1 MELTSLLGYILVG
14 LLFGWISSTL
24 VEWVWYRGRHR
35 RIDLA
40 MAPSGM
46 RVSQPLPGRA
56 GRRIAMAHRS
66 CLHAQHRI
74 EGRQQPMQLRKRDAG
89 APAKMRSPGQPAGQ
103 APANQPDNLT
113 AIYGIGDLYER
124 LLYQVGIFTW
134 DQLSRVDAETLQ
146 QITRALPSSDTR
158 AWTEQAR
165 ELAQANNRVGAVYDG
180 PLPEDLTRINGIDQ
194 VYEDELYAA
203 GIFTFRQLDRVR
215 AGRTGSASSRLTW
228 QAKSSTSP
236 VGLPRPILCA
246 TNTMLMSRRS
256 SSLNRDCC
264 MCCRFAFGAPKFA
277 WITPVSYN

>member
-46 RVSQPLPGRA
+46 RVSQPLPGGPVAHSYGAPELPARPA
-56 GRRIAMAHRS
+56 SDRGASAADATPQKGRRRARKN
-66 CLHAQHRI
+66 AQ
-74 EGRQQPMQLRKRDAG
+74 
-89 APAKMRSPGQPAGQ
+89 PGQPAGQ

-146 QITRALPSSDTR
+146 QITRALPTSNTP
-158 AWTEQAR
+158 AWIEQAR
-165 ELAQANNRVGAVYDG
+165 VLAQANNRVGAVYDG
-180 PLPEDLTRINGIDQ
+180 PLPEDLTRIAGVDQ

-203 GIFTFRQLDRVR
+203 GIFTFRQLAER
-215 AGRTGSASSRLTW
+215 APDELARIIQADLAGEELDFASW
-228 QAKSSTSP
+228 IAQADSLRDEYYSDEP
-236 VGLPRPILCA
+236 PIL
-246 TNTMLMSRRS
+246 
-256 SSLNRDCC
+256 
-264 MCCRFAFGAPKFA
+264 
-277 WITPVSYN
+277 

>member
-46 RVSQPLPGRA
+46 RVSQPLPGRPVA
-56 GRRIAMAHRS
+56 HSYGAPELPARPASDRGASAADATPQKGRRRARKN
-66 CLHAQHRI
+66 AQ
-74 EGRQQPMQLRKRDAG
+74 
-89 APAKMRSPGQPAGQ
+89 PGQPAGQ

-203 GIFTFRQLDRVR
+203 GIFTFRQLAECAPDELARIIPAHL
-215 AGRTGSASSRLTW
+215 AGEELDFASW
-228 QAKSSTSP
+228 IAQADSLRDEYYADEP
-236 VGLPRPILCA
+236 PIL
-246 TNTMLMSRRS
+246 
-256 SSLNRDCC
+256 
-264 MCCRFAFGAPKFA
+264 
-277 WITPVSYN
+277 

>member
-46 RVSQPLPGRA
+46 RVSQPLAGGPVAHSYGAPELPARTA
-56 GRRIAMAHRS
+56 SDRGASAADATPQKGRRRARKN
-66 CLHAQHRI
+66 AQ
-74 EGRQQPMQLRKRDAG
+74 
-89 APAKMRSPGQPAGQ
+89 PGQPAGQ

-124 LLYQVGIFTW
+124 RLYQVGIFTW

-146 QITRALPSSDTR
+146 QITRALPGSNTP
-158 AWTEQAR
+158 AWIEQAR
-165 ELAQANNRVGAVYDG
+165 ELAQANNRVGAFYDG
-180 PLPEDLTRINGIDQ
+180 PLPEDLTRINGVDQ

-203 GIFTFRQLDRVR
+203 GIFTFRQLTECAPDELASIIPAHL
-215 AGRTGSASSRLTW
+215 AGEELDFASW
-228 QAKSSTSP
+228 IAQADSLRDEYYSDEP
-236 VGLPRPILCA
+236 PIL
-246 TNTMLMSRRS
+246 
-256 SSLNRDCC
+256 
-264 MCCRFAFGAPKFA
+264 
-277 WITPVSYN
+277 